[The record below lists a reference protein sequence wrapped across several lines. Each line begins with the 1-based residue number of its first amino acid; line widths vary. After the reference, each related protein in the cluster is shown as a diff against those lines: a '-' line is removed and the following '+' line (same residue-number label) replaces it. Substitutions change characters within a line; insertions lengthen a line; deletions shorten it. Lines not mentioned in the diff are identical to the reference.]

1 MYTLFFR
8 SLRLYLLAYLDAL
21 RFNKKRQ
28 TPFNLRRLFFLT
40 VLFPPFLALQII
52 HQISFVLD
60 DLFFSKYKD
69 HPCDKLLFIIGI
81 PRSGTTFI
89 HRTIATASETTTFST
104 CEAIFAPAICEKQ
117 CLRFFSKID
126 CFIGAPFAR
135 ILSFI
140 IRLFGDDFHNIHSV
154 TLDAPEEDYLTLLP
168 IGACLIAL
176 FAFPNSPELRGMIDF
191 HNMPEK
197 EKTAVLSF
205 YKKNIQRHLYG
216 TNKHRIFLSKN
227 AAFCTWLSDLDSLFP
242 EAQFILSVRDPKTAI
257 NAQLNA
263 LKPARNLFGT
273 DPNGTLTKT
282 IIHQFFEKNYASI
295 LHFLKTTSKT
305 KYVLIQQEA
314 LREDSI
320 GILTKAINQLTINL
334 PMEPIQVKVP
344 NRNTVNKTQ
353 TSPLQD
359 PVDPNIINTYKE
371 IINLASFDNR

>member
-8 SLRLYLLAYLDAL
+8 SLRLYSLAYLDAL

-28 TPFNLRRLFFLT
+28 TPFNLRRLIFLT
-40 VLFPPFLALQII
+40 VLFPPFLVLQIV

-69 HPCDKLLFIIGI
+69 HPCDKVLFIIGI

-104 CEAIFAPAICEKQ
+104 WEAIFAPAICEKK
-117 CLRFFSKID
+117 CLRFFNKID
-126 CFIGAPFAR
+126 LCFGKPFAR
-135 ILSFI
+135 ISNFI

-176 FAFPNSPELRGMIDF
+176 FAFPNSPELRRIIDF
-191 HNMPEK
+191 QNMPEK
-197 EKTAVLSF
+197 EKTAVLAF

-216 TNKHRIFLSKN
+216 THKHRIFLSKN

-242 EAQFILSVRDPKTAI
+242 KAQFILSIRDPKTAI

-263 LKPARNLFGT
+263 LKPARTLFGT

-282 IIHQFFEKNYASI
+282 IIHQSFGKNYASI
-295 LHFLKTTSKT
+295 LHFFKTTSK
-305 KYVLIQQEA
+305 KKCVLIQQEA

-334 PMEPIQVKVP
+334 PIESIQLKAP
-344 NRNTVNKTQ
+344 NSNTVNKKYTA
-353 TSPLQD
+353 LARD
-359 PVDPNIINTYKE
+359 PIDPNITNTYKE
-371 IINLASFDNR
+371 IIDLASSDNR

>member
-104 CEAIFAPAICEKQ
+104 WEAIFAPAICEKK

-126 CFIGAPFAR
+126 RFIGAPFAR
-135 ILSFI
+135 ILSFV

-154 TLDAPEEDYLTLLP
+154 TLDAPEEDYLTLP
-168 IGACLIAL
+168 TYRCL
-176 FAFPNSPELRGMIDF
+176 
-191 HNMPEK
+191 
-197 EKTAVLSF
+197 
-205 YKKNIQRHLYG
+205 
-216 TNKHRIFLSKN
+216 
-227 AAFCTWLSDLDSLFP
+227 
-242 EAQFILSVRDPKTAI
+242 
-257 NAQLNA
+257 LNC
-263 LKPARNLFGT
+263 
-273 DPNGTLTKT
+273 
-282 IIHQFFEKNYASI
+282 
-295 LHFLKTTSKT
+295 
-305 KYVLIQQEA
+305 
-314 LREDSI
+314 
-320 GILTKAINQLTINL
+320 
-334 PMEPIQVKVP
+334 
-344 NRNTVNKTQ
+344 
-353 TSPLQD
+353 PLCF
-359 PVDPNIINTYKE
+359 
-371 IINLASFDNR
+371 S